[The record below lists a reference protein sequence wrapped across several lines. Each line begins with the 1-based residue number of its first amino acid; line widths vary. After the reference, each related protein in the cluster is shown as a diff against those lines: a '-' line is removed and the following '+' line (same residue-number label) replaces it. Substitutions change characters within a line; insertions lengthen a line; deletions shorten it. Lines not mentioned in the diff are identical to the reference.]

1 MLTCTILCSQY
12 LMLTTVLVTLSIEI
26 RLSILNITGIQDR
39 IELLSNQHVN
49 VRIVNT
55 EFLQLHIIT

>member
-26 RLSILNITGIQDR
+26 LLSILNITGIQDR